1 MYVNGPYL
9 EVRSE
14 FREVFIDNIIFSN
27 DKRAIVLLKTNE
39 LSFFV
44 KYLTLKDHKI
54 VNKHSRENNL
64 SDFLDGKII
73 KEDKF
78 IFKLRILDAEIFRRL
93 KTVGQVINDEGYYI
107 IDYIMDINNF
117 ICTGVEKILFN
128 KEIISKHDNIM
139 NTISLYSTDIKKQDS
154 IKIRDNIDKIEVIFK
169 YCLVKNIQDE
179 INLIKKINREVLFN
193 ISEKYIF
200 DMFYDKSKSYYTDY
214 LLKLLNT
221 YQENYTSLEVIQE
234 DLIKIETAGY
244 KEIKNDF
251 KENYEIYM
259 DLFNKM
265 NIPYFR
271 CEQDKQQNIKIRS
284 IDCYD
289 DSLFDDQTLDEK
301 IESAEFQERA
311 ERYKARYTFENN
323 IFMLTQFKENK
334 HDTDLWWNILEANQ
348 DLVRKIAMKYI
359 NYLAGTILDMDDLI
373 TYGNFGLIKAIEGF
387 DPSQG
392 TEFSTYAV
400 YWIQSQID
408 RYLMNEIN
416 TIRIPVHIFE
426 RIRKLNRIEND
437 VLEYV
442 DEIHDKYIADELGV
456 RPNKV
461 NELRIIRDTFMV
473 GRLGSLDSAVSDKSD
488 TTALELNS
496 YNNGMLQV
504 IGEES
509 NQLIEDIVCNKL
521 FFDKI
526 LQCMQEM
533 LNEREY
539 KIIELR
545 FGLTDNNSHTLEEV
559 GEVFGVTRERIRQIE
574 TKVIKKIR
582 TIAVREKWEGYEW
595 IELI

>member
-1 MYVNGPYL
+1 MNGPYL
-9 EVRSE
+9 EVRNE

-54 VNKHSRENNL
+54 VNEHSKENNL

-73 KEDKF
+73 KENKF
-78 IFKLRILDAEIFRRL
+78 IFKLRILESEIFRQL
-93 KTVGQVINDEGYYI
+93 KTVGQAINDEGYYI

-117 ICTGVEKILFN
+117 IRTEIENIILN
-128 KEIISKHDNIM
+128 EEIINKYDNIM
-139 NTISLYSTDIKKQDS
+139 NSINLYSTDIQKQDS
-154 IKIRDNIDKIEVIFK
+154 IKLSDNDTDKIEVLFK

-179 INLIKKINREVLFN
+179 IKSIKKINREGLSN

-200 DMFYDKSKSYYTDY
+200 DMFYDRSKSYYTNY
-214 LLKLLNT
+214 LLKLLSI

-234 DLIKIETAGY
+234 DLIKMETAGY
-244 KEIKNDF
+244 KEIQNDF
-251 KENYEIYM
+251 KENSEIYM

-271 CEQDKQQNIKIRS
+271 CEQDKERNIKIRS
-284 IDCYD
+284 IEYYD

-311 ERYKARYTFENN
+311 ELYKARYTFENN
-323 IFMLTQFKENK
+323 LLMLTQFKENK

-348 DLVRKIAMKYI
+348 DLVRKVAVKYVD
-359 NYLAGTILDMDDLI
+359 YLAGTILDMDDLI
-373 TYGNFGLIKAIEGF
+373 TYGNLGLIKAVEGF
-387 DPSQG
+387 DPSRG

-400 YWIQSQID
+400 YWIQSKID

-416 TIRIPVHIFE
+416 TIRIPVHTFE
-426 RIRKLNRIEND
+426 KIRKLNKIENG
-437 VLEYV
+437 VLEYI

-456 RPNKV
+456 RLDKV
-461 NELRIIRDTFMV
+461 TELRIIRDSFMV
-473 GRLGSLDSAVSDKSD
+473 GKLGSLDSAVSDKTN

-496 YNNGMLQV
+496 YNNGMLQI
-504 IGEES
+504 IGDES
-509 NQLIEDIVCNKL
+509 NQLTEDIICNKL
-521 FFDKI
+521 FFNKI

-539 KIIELR
+539 RIIELR
-545 FGLTDNNSHTLEEV
+545 FGLTDDTHHTLEEI
-559 GEVFGVTRERIRQIE
+559 GEIFGVSRERIRQIE
-574 TKVIKKIR
+574 EKVIRKIR
-582 TIAVREKWEGYEW
+582 KMAVREKWEGYEW